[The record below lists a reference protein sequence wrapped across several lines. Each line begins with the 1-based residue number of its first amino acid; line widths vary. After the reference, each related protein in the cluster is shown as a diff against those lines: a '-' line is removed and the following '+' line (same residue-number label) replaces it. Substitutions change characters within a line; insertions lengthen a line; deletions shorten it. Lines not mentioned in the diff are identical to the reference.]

1 MFRLVPAP
9 GQDQLTANLV
19 DRLRAAPW
27 TTEVTTGG
35 GSVRVKVLDADAAA
49 SGVMQLAVASGV
61 ILELFER
68 VRPTLEDVFLEL
80 VGPPTSQDLDGRGF
94 VAPRKVPD
102 R

>member
-1 MFRLVPAP
+1 
-9 GQDQLTANLV
+9 
-19 DRLRAAPW
+19 
-27 TTEVTTGG
+27 
-35 GSVRVKVLDADAAA
+35 
-49 SGVMQLAVASGV
+49 MQLAVASGV

-102 R
+102 G